1 MKWHDKPKHKNIIRQ
16 YYAGFTKQES
26 CSTETDK
33 TGLNGEKKKKKWTN
47 DDEAP
52 FPL

>member
-1 MKWHDKPKHKNIIRQ
+1 MQASQNKNHAQ
-16 YYAGFTKQES
+16 LKLTK
-26 CSTETDK
+26 
-33 TGLNGEKKKKKWTN
+33 LVWMGEKKKKKKWTN